1 MKENRLQNCVS
12 TMNGVTSLLVSF
24 YDFNVSSYFAMRKSI
39 SIYRKFLKYFRDIF
53 MPIKKKKYFSKFF
66 WQNHKNPTS

>member
-12 TMNGVTSLLVSF
+12 TMNGLTSLLVSF

-39 SIYRKFLKYFRDIF
+39 SIYRKFLKYYF
-53 MPIKKKKYFSKFF
+53 MPIKKKKYFWKIF